1 MLEHTL
7 NIDTPPQRVV
17 VVGSHGFVGD
27 ALMRR
32 LAAAGIAAL
41 GLGRAHID
49 LLADDAP
56 GKLAALLRP
65 SDALVAVAAIA
76 PCKNS
81 DMLVQNIVL
90 ARTLVK
96 ALAMVP
102 LAHVVNISSDAVY
115 GDSSAP
121 MSEAAPMAPESLH
134 GVMHLARELMFRS
147 EVTAPMAMLRP
158 TLIYGARD
166 PHNGY
171 GPNRFRRLADQ
182 GEPIVLFGNG
192 EERRD
197 HVYIDDVA
205 ELVLRTLL
213 RRSCGS
219 LNIATGEVHS
229 FPDIAQMAIRLS
241 SSRSA
246 LLTSPRNG
254 PMPHNGYRAF
264 DTTACRQAFP
274 DFVCTPLLEGMKA
287 SITGT

>member
-1 MLEHTL
+1 MFEHTFDM
-7 NIDTPPQRVV
+7 DTPPQRVV
-17 VVGSHGFVGD
+17 IVGSHGFVGD
-27 ALMRR
+27 ALRRR
-32 LAAAGIAAL
+32 LDAAGVAAL
-41 GLGRAHID
+41 GLGRAQID

-56 GKLAALLRP
+56 GRLAALLRP
-65 SDALVAVAAIA
+65 TDALVAVAAIA

-81 DMLVQNIVL
+81 EMLVQNIVL
-90 ARTLVK
+90 TRTLVK

-115 GDSSAP
+115 GDSTVP
-121 MSEAAPMAPESLH
+121 MTEAAPLAPESLH

-171 GPNRFRRLADQ
+171 GPNRFRRLADK

-192 EERRD
+192 EEQRD

-205 ELVLRTLL
+205 EMVLRVLL
-213 RRSCGS
+213 RRSRGS

-229 FPDIAQMAIRLS
+229 FHDIAQMAIRLS
-241 SSRSA
+241 SAHSA

-264 DTTACRQAFP
+264 DTAACRRAFP
-274 DFVCTPLLEGMKA
+274 EFVCTPLSEGMKA
-287 SITGT
+287 SLTGT